1 MPDERDERTDQSAD
15 SVNERIVVQRT
26 IAADPAAIFAVLRDP
41 KGHVTIDSSGML
53 MSSGDAP
60 VSAVGDCFE
69 VHMNREAL
77 GDRPMGHYDVIVTI
91 LAYEPDRE
99 IAWTVQGRNRPS
111 AGHVFRYV
119 LEPVDGGTLVTSSSD
134 WSGIAPEVKK
144 ARIFPVL
151 PETTL
156 RATLGILAR
165 TVEGRGEVD

>member
-1 MPDERDERTDQSAD
+1 MPDERSGRTDHEGD
-15 SVNERIVVQRT
+15 VIDERIVVQRT

-41 KGHVTIDSSGML
+41 KGHVAIDSSGML
-53 MSSGDAP
+53 MSSSDAP
-60 VSAVGDCFE
+60 VSAVGDRFE

-77 GDRPMGHYDVIVTI
+77 GDRPMGDYDVIVTI
-91 LAYEPDRE
+91 LAYEPERE

-119 LEPVDGGTLVTSSSD
+119 LEPVENGTLVTSSSD

-165 TVEGRGEVD
+165 TVEGPGQVE